1 MLVQL
6 EGHGREDLGGGLDL
20 SRSVGWFTSL
30 FPLRLA
36 PAADLGASIKAIKE
50 QLRGVPDKGVGY
62 GLLRYL
68 AGAESAQALAAL
80 PQPRITFNY
89 LGQFDRQFDENA
101 LLVPATESAG
111 QAQDP
116 RAPLANWL
124 SIEGQ
129 VYGGELKP
137 VSIQIEHKDVWLASQ
152 NEWFYSSILDLSLN
166 GDVQKVLLRD
176 MQRHP
181 FKQIVL
187 HLDFQRVNENEAI
200 HIRVPLHFLNQE
212 KSPAGKKAGIVVTHE
227 LNDVEI
233 SCLPRDLPEYI
244 EVDLGSID
252 VGDIVHLSDLK
263 LPDGVEIP
271 ELRFGKEHDVA
282 VAIAKEMK
290 EEVEVAPAA
299 AEGEAA
305 AAAPA
310 AGAAAAPAKKDDKK

>member
-1 MLVQL
+1 MATSHNISVQKRDD
-6 EGHGREDLGGGLDL
+6 EGK
-20 SRSVGWFTSL
+20 
-30 FPLRLA
+30 
-36 PAADLGASIKAIKE
+36 GASRR
-50 QLRGVPDKGVGY
+50 LRRAGY
-62 GLLRYL
+62 
-68 AGAESAQALAAL
+68 
-80 PQPRITFNY
+80 
-89 LGQFDRQFDENA
+89 
-101 LLVPATESAG
+101 VPAV
-111 QAQDP
+111 
-116 RAPLANWL
+116 
-124 SIEGQ
+124 
-129 VYGGELKP
+129 VYGGELNP

-152 NEWFYSSILDLSLN
+152 NEWFYSSILDLSLG

-181 FKQIVL
+181 FKQQVL

-212 KSPAGKKAGIVVTHE
+212 KSPAGKKAGILVTHE
-227 LNDVEI
+227 LNDVEV

-263 LPDGVEIP
+263 LPNGVEIP

-290 EEVEVAPAA
+290 EEVEVAPVA
-299 AEGEAA
+299 AEGDAA

-310 AGAAAAPAKKDDKK
+310 AGAAAAPPKKDDKK